1 MQIRVFT
8 LRALDADDHGV
19 EDLNAF
25 LRSHRIASVERQFVA
40 DGANSFWSVCVT
52 FTEGGSNPTPSN
64 RADGS
69 KKRIDYREVLNEHDF
84 AVFAKLRTLRKALA
98 DREGI
103 PAYALFT
110 NDQLAEIVK
119 RNVASKKALGEIN
132 GVGEARVE
140 KYGTQFLEALQ
151 QANGEFAKLKGN
163 DAEAKPNHP

>member
-8 LRALDADDHGV
+8 LRAVDADMQAVD
-19 EDLNAF
+19 ELNAF
-25 LRSHRIASVERQFVA
+25 LRSHRIAAVDRQFVA

-52 FTEGGSNPTPSN
+52 FTAAGANPATTAGGD
-64 RADGS
+64 AS
-69 KKRIDYREVLNEHDF
+69 KKRIDYREVLNDHDF
-84 AVFAKLRTLRKALA
+84 AVFAKLRTLRKTLA
-98 DREGI
+98 DSEGV

-140 KYGTQFLEALQ
+140 KYGVQFLEALQ

-163 DAEAKPNHP
+163 DAEAKPNHA